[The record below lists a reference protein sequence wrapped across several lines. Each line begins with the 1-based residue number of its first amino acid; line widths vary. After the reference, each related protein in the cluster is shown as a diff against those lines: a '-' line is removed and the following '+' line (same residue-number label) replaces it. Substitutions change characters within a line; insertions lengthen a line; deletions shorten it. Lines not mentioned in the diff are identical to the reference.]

1 MPDIFVSPP
10 HTAATT
16 RTSTPGTVP
25 DSIAR
30 LAPQAGML
38 SAFNLMPEGIHF
50 ETQDA
55 NEVIILLL
63 RRHWITNIP
72 WIALSILLLVIPFLI
87 VPFIAEGN
95 IFVFS
100 VPPSYITLL
109 VFAWYLLT
117 FSYFFSHFI
126 LWYFTVSIV
135 TNERIVD
142 IDYVNILH
150 KKFAATKISRVED
163 VTMRALGFI
172 SSFFNFGNVEVQTA
186 GNEPNFLFDA
196 VPAPDRVVRIINQLM
211 GQEEED
217 V

>member
-10 HTAATT
+10 HTTATT
-16 RTSTPGTVP
+16 NTATPGTVP
-25 DSIAR
+25 ASLAR
-30 LAPQAGML
+30 LTPQSGML

-50 ETQDA
+50 ETQDT

-72 WIALSILLLVIPFLI
+72 WIALSILLLVIPFLL

-95 IFVFS
+95 ILAIS

-117 FSYFFSHFI
+117 FSYFFSQFL

-142 IDYVNILH
+142 IDYINILN
-150 KKFAATKISRVED
+150 KKFAATRISRVED
-163 VTMRALGFI
+163 VTMRARGFF
-172 SSFFNFGNVEVQTA
+172 SSIFNYGDVVIQTA
-186 GNEPNFLFDA
+186 GKEQVFIFDA
-196 VPAPDRVVRIINQLM
+196 VPIPDRVVRVVNQLL
-211 GQEEED
+211 GKEEEE
-217 V
+217 

>member
-10 HTAATT
+10 HTTAATNT
-16 RTSTPGTVP
+16 TTSGTVP
-25 DSIAR
+25 ASLAR
-30 LAPQAGML
+30 LTPQSGML

-55 NEVIILLL
+55 SEVIILLL

-72 WIALSILLLVIPFLI
+72 WIALSLLLLIIPFLI

-95 IFVFS
+95 ILAIS

-117 FSYFFSHFI
+117 FSYFFSHFL

-163 VTMRALGFI
+163 VTMRTLGFI
-172 SSFFNFGNVEVQTA
+172 TSFFNFGNVEVQTA
-186 GNEPNFLFDA
+186 GTEPNFLFDA

-211 GQEEED
+211 GREEEI
-217 V
+217 